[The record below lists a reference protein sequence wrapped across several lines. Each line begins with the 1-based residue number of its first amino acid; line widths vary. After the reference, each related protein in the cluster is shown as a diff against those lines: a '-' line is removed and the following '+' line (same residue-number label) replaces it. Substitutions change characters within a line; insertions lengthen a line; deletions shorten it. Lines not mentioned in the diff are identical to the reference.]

1 MSSSNS
7 DKAKMDS
14 KFASDVYNLG
24 QKVINTCLEMNRIG
38 INQGTSGNV
47 SARLDFANDNG
58 SFLITPSG
66 VPYSELT
73 PETLV
78 IIRISDTGEKPEILD
93 GPFKDTKLEKLAPST
108 EWRLHRDIYL
118 MKEKAVAVLHA
129 HPTYSTVLSCVHS
142 NIPSF
147 HYMIAVAGGSD
158 IRCTP
163 YYTFGTRELADAMK
177 EALEDRFACLLGN
190 HGMICFSEKSVE
202 KSLWLANEVET
213 LARQYYHVK
222 QFEIS
227 SALSKSTNLKE
238 EGKKYLNDKEMETIK
253 QKFKTYG
260 QKIVDKS

>member
-1 MSSSNS
+1 
-7 DKAKMDS
+7 
-14 KFASDVYNLG
+14 
-24 QKVINTCLEMNRIG
+24 MNRMG

-47 SARLDFANDNG
+47 SARLEYKHDSK

-66 VPYSELT
+66 VPYSDLT

-78 IIRISDTGEKPEILD
+78 IINISDTGEKPEILD
-93 GPFKDTKLEKLAPST
+93 GPFQNTQIKRLAPSS

-118 MKEKAVAVLHA
+118 MKPKAVAVLHA
-129 HPTYSTVLSCVHS
+129 HPTYSTVLSCIHS

-163 YYTFGTRELADAMK
+163 YHTFGTEELADAMK

-190 HGMICFSEKSVE
+190 HGMICFSEKSLE
-202 KSLWLANEVET
+202 KCLWLANEVET

-222 QFEIS
+222 QFEMT
-227 SALSKSTNLKE
+227 SALSRIEISKDESKN
-238 EGKKYLNDKEMETIK
+238 YLNKREMEII
-253 QKFKTYG
+253 QEKFKTYG
-260 QKIVDKS
+260 QNVINTS